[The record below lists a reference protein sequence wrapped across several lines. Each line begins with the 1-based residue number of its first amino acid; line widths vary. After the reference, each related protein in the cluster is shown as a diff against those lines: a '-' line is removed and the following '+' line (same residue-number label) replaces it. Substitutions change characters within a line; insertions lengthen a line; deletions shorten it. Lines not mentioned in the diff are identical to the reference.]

1 MTKADREAL
10 RKRLVVGGF
19 ANALDQGAFDRL
31 VDHVASEVD
40 RAVSRERALKSGAWC
55 HDCGG
60 GIIAEPALC
69 EDCFSRRRE
78 EGMDTDD
85 MRKFATYRRGQV
97 DCTPK
102 GRTR

>member
-1 MTKADREAL
+1 MTKADRGAL
-10 RKRLVVGGF
+10 WKRLRARGWPVQDWEL
-19 ANALDQGAFDRL
+19 A
-31 VDHVASEVD
+31 HIASEVD

-78 EGMDTDD
+78 EGMDTGD